1 MLRKQTD
8 GSYRLIAGSFPS
20 LAEADRYA
28 RLLGNEGYHAVITP
42 KRVSD
47 DLLLHRVEIQ
57 GLKTLQEANDVW
69 DIGLR
74 NQWLALVGNSSTGQ
88 R

>member
-1 MLRKQTD
+1 
-8 GSYRLIAGSFPS
+8 
-20 LAEADRYA
+20 
-28 RLLGNEGYHAVITP
+28 
-42 KRVSD
+42 
-47 DLLLHRVEIQ
+47 
-57 GLKTLQEANDVW
+57 LKTLQEANDVW